1 MHFFFG
7 DNQASAPF
15 NPSVIPSKCALSFEQ
30 GEQPQRR
37 RPPTT
42 VSTMDNRSAR
52 LAALAAKAGRSSQQP
67 SIDGGGHDQED
78 TSSSKPTITFRNY
91 APKDPSLDNAGA
103 LSLDAEILS
112 TNKRQKR
119 STSEKTTKP
128 TALELALAKTSRE
141 SREAAGQNVGT
152 NRGWGSISAVATKKV
167 NWDLKRDVQHRLDR
181 LEKRTQRAIVELL
194 RERLEREAGEVA
206 NDDDEGEGDS
216 DLNKLYNIIIRYI
229 KIKREKTLSWWI
241 FS

>member
-1 MHFFFG
+1 
-7 DNQASAPF
+7 
-15 NPSVIPSKCALSFEQ
+15 
-30 GEQPQRR
+30 
-37 RPPTT
+37 
-42 VSTMDNRSAR
+42 MDDRSAR

-78 TSSSKPTITFRNY
+78 ASSSKPTITFRNY
-91 APKDPSLDNAGA
+91 VPKDLENAGA
-103 LSLDAEILS
+103 LSIDAEIILS
-112 TNKRQKR
+112 SNKRQKR

-141 SREAAGQNVGT
+141 FREAAGQNVGT
-152 NRGWGSISAVATKKV
+152 NGGWGSPVATKKV
-167 NWDLKRDVQHRLDR
+167 NWDLRRDVQHRLDR

-216 DLNKLYNIIIRYI
+216 DLD
-229 KIKREKTLSWWI
+229 
-241 FS
+241 

>member
-1 MHFFFG
+1 
-7 DNQASAPF
+7 
-15 NPSVIPSKCALSFEQ
+15 
-30 GEQPQRR
+30 
-37 RPPTT
+37 
-42 VSTMDNRSAR
+42 MDDRSAR

-78 TSSSKPTITFRNY
+78 ASSSKPTITFRNY
-91 APKDPSLDNAGA
+91 VPKDPSLDNAGA
-103 LSLDAEILS
+103 LSLNAEILS

-119 STSEKTTKP
+119 SNSEKNTKP
-128 TALELALAKTSRE
+128 TALELALAKTTRE

-152 NRGWGSISAVATKKV
+152 NGGWGVTAVATKKV

-206 NDDDEGEGDS
+206 NDDDDEGEGDS
-216 DLNKLYNIIIRYI
+216 DLD
-229 KIKREKTLSWWI
+229 
-241 FS
+241 

>member
-1 MHFFFG
+1 
-7 DNQASAPF
+7 
-15 NPSVIPSKCALSFEQ
+15 
-30 GEQPQRR
+30 
-37 RPPTT
+37 
-42 VSTMDNRSAR
+42 MDDRSAR

-78 TSSSKPTITFRNY
+78 ASSSSKPTITFRNY
-91 APKDPSLDNAGA
+91 VPKDPSLEVKSSTGETPLDNAHGD
-103 LSLDAEILS
+103 DAELLS

-119 STSEKTTKP
+119 SSSEKTTKQ

-152 NRGWGSISAVATKKV
+152 NGGWGSITAVATKKV

-206 NDDDEGEGDS
+206 NDDDGGDDDS
-216 DLNKLYNIIIRYI
+216 DLD
-229 KIKREKTLSWWI
+229 
-241 FS
+241 